1 MVDNYNQSKQ
11 QESLLD
17 SKPQI
22 IIKPPI
28 HSNFTTEGDVYVY

>member
-28 HSNFTTEGDVYVY
+28 HSNFRK

>member
-17 SKPQI
+17 SKPRQ
-22 IIKPPI
+22 
-28 HSNFTTEGDVYVY
+28 HLMCGTTEGDVYVY